1 MARSRKKAT
10 PSRRG
15 GSGDSAAPARSARTP
30 RATVDVVEEESGLG
44 LEEGIVFFTTILL
57 IVAFIMIDKARGAY
71 GEGLFFS

>member
-15 GSGDSAAPARSARTP
+15 SGDSAPARSARTP